1 MTKYTLQPPQ
11 TPWHRDT
18 LFKQSVIH
26 MTRLQ
31 AARSYQRGTTIRST
45 VMNLFQNT
53 PAHMVPMLQSAV
65 ATVHKLPL
73 GVSIQIYDATSK

>member
-31 AARSYQRGTTIRST
+31 AARSYQRGKTTIRST
-45 VMNLFQNT
+45 VMEF
-53 PAHMVPMLQSAV
+53 
-65 ATVHKLPL
+65 
-73 GVSIQIYDATSK
+73 VSEYACSHGSHAPVSCSYGTQTASRGLNSDI